1 MYCCAYNMLSNVP
14 IAMATDMATAMAIVI
29 ATATAIAIATAKAI
43 AMAIAMAITMA
54 NVMTRVVLIL
64 PSAGAQCTVS
74 NNRYISSQID
84 SSTRLLVLSRWRH
97 F

>member
-1 MYCCAYNMLSNVP
+1 MLSDVP
-14 IAMATDMATAMAIVI
+14 IAMATAMAIVI
-29 ATATAIAIATAKAI
+29 ATAMAIAIAT

-54 NVMTRVVLIL
+54 TVMARVVLTL